1 MASVKPTFTDFD
13 DLLMEDVKNAGK
25 SSACSISE
33 FVQILR
39 RADMNGADRLFG
51 GHLMTW
57 MDEIAAVSARR
68 YAEGPVTTA
77 CIENMRFLRPAHLNE
92 TLVVTGRVIYT
103 GRTSM
108 EVLVTAET
116 EAYDAQRTLI
126 ADARFILVALDEEE
140 HPRAVAPLIL
150 TTEQEKTLFK
160 EAQRRRMK

>member
-1 MASVKPTFTDFD
+1 MSMDNTNIT
-13 DLLMEDVKNAGK
+13 NGK
-25 SSACSISE
+25 SAACSVSE

-39 RADMNGADRLFG
+39 KANMNGADRLFG
-51 GHLMTW
+51 GHLITW
-57 MDEIAAVSARR
+57 MDEVAAVSARR

-116 EAYDAQRTLI
+116 EAYNGERTLI
-126 ADARFILVALDEEE
+126 ADAHFILVALDENE
-140 HPRAVAPLIL
+140 HPRAVAPLIP
-150 TTEQEKTLFK
+150 TTNEEKVLYEEVK
-160 EAQRRRMK
+160 KRREK

>member
-1 MASVKPTFTDFD
+1 MSMDNTNIT
-13 DLLMEDVKNAGK
+13 NGK
-25 SSACSISE
+25 SAACSVSE

-39 RADMNGADRLFG
+39 KANMNGADRLFG
-51 GHLMTW
+51 GHLITW
-57 MDEIAAVSARR
+57 MDEVAAVSARR

-116 EAYDAQRTLI
+116 EAYNGERTLI
-126 ADARFILVALDEEE
+126 ADAHFILVALDENE
-140 HPRAVAPLIL
+140 HPRAVAPLIP
-150 TTEQEKTLFK
+150 TTNEEKVLYEEVKT
-160 EAQRRRMK
+160 RREK

>member
-1 MASVKPTFTDFD
+1 
-13 DLLMEDVKNAGK
+13 MEEMNFANGK
-25 SSACSISE
+25 SSASSVSE

-57 MDEIAAVSARR
+57 MDEVAAVSARR

-92 TLVVTGRVIYT
+92 TLVVTGRVIFA

-126 ADARFILVALDEEE
+126 ADAHFILVALDGEE
-140 HPRAVAPLIL
+140 HPRAVAPLIPV
-150 TTEQEKTLFK
+150 TDKEKVLYE
-160 EAQRRRMK
+160 EAKKRREKQRG

>member
-1 MASVKPTFTDFD
+1 MKETQSI
-13 DLLMEDVKNAGK
+13 NGK
-25 SSACSISE
+25 TSACSVAE

-39 RADMNGADRLFG
+39 QSNMNGAKRLFG
-51 GHLMTW
+51 GHLITW
-57 MDEIAAVSARR
+57 MDEVAAVSARR

-92 TLVVTGRVIYT
+92 TLVVTGRVIFT

-126 ADARFILVALDEEE
+126 ADAHFILVALDEDE
-140 HPRAVAPLIL
+140 HPKAIAPLIPV
-150 TTEQEKTLFK
+150 TEQEKMLFE
-160 EAQRRRMK
+160 EARQRRAK

>member
-1 MASVKPTFTDFD
+1 MKEAEQTIAQDTKT
-13 DLLMEDVKNAGK
+13 
-25 SSACSISE
+25 SACSLSE

-57 MDEIAAVSARR
+57 MDEVAAVSARR

-116 EAYDAQRTLI
+116 EAYNGERTLI
-126 ADARFILVALDEEE
+126 ADAHFILVALDENE
-140 HPRAVAPLIL
+140 HPRAVAPLIP
-150 TTEQEKTLFK
+150 TTNEEKVLYEEVK
-160 EAQRRRMK
+160 KRREK

>member
-1 MASVKPTFTDFD
+1 MSMDNTNIT
-13 DLLMEDVKNAGK
+13 NGK
-25 SSACSISE
+25 SAACSVSE

-39 RADMNGADRLFG
+39 KANMNGADRLFG
-51 GHLMTW
+51 GHLITW
-57 MDEIAAVSARR
+57 MDEVAAVSARR

-116 EAYDAQRTLI
+116 EAYNGERTLI
-126 ADARFILVALDEEE
+126 ADAHFILVALDENE
-140 HPRAVAPLIL
+140 HPRAVAPLIP
-150 TTEQEKTLFK
+150 TTNEEKALYEEVKT
-160 EAQRRRMK
+160 RREK